1 MLKTKVALAAAA
13 LLLTT
18 PALAEPPPFA
28 PAHGW
33 RAKQAQYQHDAH
45 WRKHPRPVVIVPAP
59 VVVAPRPV
67 VVNALPGYSVQTRYQ
82 DPHTGLSF
90 SVRVSGRL

>member
-1 MLKTKVALAAAA
+1 MLTKKLALAAAA
-13 LLLTT
+13 LLLAT

-33 RAKQAQYQHDAH
+33 RAKQAQHH
-45 WRKHPRPVVIVPAP
+45 PHSHGRKQARRVVIVPAP
-59 VVVAPRPV
+59 VVIAPRTVAVHPV
-67 VVNALPGYSVQTRYQ
+67 SGYGVQTRYR

-90 SVRVSGRL
+90 SVRVSGAL